1 MRSGKGSVCCL
12 LFFGFCSLAWSATA
26 QNASAA
32 RHSVSGYTDQ
42 NLEQTLREALG
53 RNPSL
58 GGIEASV
65 LRGTVTVAGEVSH
78 YQDRIDA
85 EAIVHQLPGV
95 RAVQDRIT
103 LNTPVVDDSELE
115 DRLADRLHFLRAD
128 IGLAFSQIQVEAHR
142 GIVSLTGSVK
152 DPIEHA
158 AALSL
163 VGTTDGVVSIKD
175 RLSVA
180 PVLLTDDSTRLRVNK
195 AVYRSARASG
205 EVGIGGAP
213 PVRASFTEGTVTLF
227 GAVSDAKVKDDLL
240 SRIRE
245 AGGVVTVDDEI
256 LVRNLTP
263 GVGETT
269 FHASAPCVQSKE
281 VSNAGH

>member
-1 MRSGKGSVCCL
+1 MRSGKGFVCGL

-26 QNASAA
+26 QNGNAA
-32 RHSVSGYTDQ
+32 RHSVSGYTHKNVQ
-42 NLEQTLREALG
+42 QTLREALR

-65 LRGTVTVAGEVSH
+65 LRGTVTLAGEVLH
-78 YQDRIDA
+78 YQDRMDA

-115 DRLADRLHFLRAD
+115 DRLADRLRFLCAD
-128 IGLAFSQIQVEAHR
+128 IGLTFPQIQAEAHK

-163 VGTTDGVVSIKD
+163 VGTTDGVVSIND
-175 RLSVA
+175 RLSIDPA
-180 PVLLTDDSTRLRVNK
+180 LLTDDSTRLRVNR
-195 AVYRSARASG
+195 AVYRAARASG
-205 EVGIGGAP
+205 EVGIGGAL
-213 PVRASFTEGTVTLF
+213 PVRASFADGTVTLM
-227 GAVSDAKVKDDLL
+227 GAVSDAKAKDDLL
-240 SRIRE
+240 SRVGD
-245 AGGVVTVDDEI
+245 AVGVVSVDDQI

-263 GVGETT
+263 GVEQTAL
-269 FHASAPCVQSKE
+269 HPSAPCVQSKE
-281 VSNAGH
+281 VAHPGH